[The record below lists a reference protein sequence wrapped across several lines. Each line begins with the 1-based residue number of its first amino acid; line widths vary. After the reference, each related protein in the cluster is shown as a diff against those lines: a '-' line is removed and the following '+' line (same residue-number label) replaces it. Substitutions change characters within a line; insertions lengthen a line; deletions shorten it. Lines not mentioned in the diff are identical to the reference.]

1 MDAETPGRGLELAA
15 QDALPRQD
23 QAEPG
28 TVPPQIREHFQEAVE
43 PLLRLQPA
51 YRPEDDVIGGESE
64 GGPHGRPA
72 RRIAPESLG
81 VDAVEDGRHALR
93 AGAAEEELAPD
104 RFGDR
109 DEPREAPEHPFVQGV
124 IEPALAAAVP
134 RPAVHR
140 RYRDH
145 PLRAREHPGQD
156 VRLVIMGM
164 DDADLPLPHQA
175 AERREDPGV
184 ERMPLRDLVVVEAER
199 SRALA
204 DPEQGVLPRPEITD
218 RHRVPR
224 RVRRR
229 RALQDGLLGTAARPP
244 DAAQLEDSDRSA
256 HAVWMPGPS
265 SPLRGWDAP

>member
-1 MDAETPGRGLELAA
+1 MSAEN
-15 QDALPRQD
+15 PR
-23 QAEPG
+23 
-28 TVPPQIREHFQEAVE
+28 
-43 PLLRLQPA
+43 
-51 YRPEDDVIGGESE
+51 
-64 GGPHGRPA
+64 
-72 RRIAPESLG
+72 
-81 VDAVEDGRHALR
+81 VDPVEDGRHALR

-109 DEPREAPEHPFVQGV
+109 DEPREAPEQPFVQGV
-124 IEPALAAAVP
+124 IQPALAAAVP

-140 RYRDH
+140 RQRHY
-145 PLRAREHPGQD
+145 PLGAREQPGQD
-156 VRLVIMGM
+156 VRLVIVGM
-164 DDADLPLPHQA
+164 DDADLSLPHQA

-199 SRALA
+199 FRALA
-204 DPEQGVLPRPEITD
+204 DPEQGILPRPQVAD
-218 RHRVPR
+218 RHRVPG

-229 RALQDGLLGTAARPP
+229 GALQNGLLGTAARPP